1 MVVVRRLP
9 WKRLARDLRVPV
21 VLTVLY
27 IAALAVADRFHSVD
41 GLAAPSLLLTVPG
54 TVIGLLLAFRTDS
67 AYGRW
72 WEARTLWGAIVNDSR
87 TWARQVTTY
96 LGDGGSDNGGLAQR
110 LAYRQI
116 AWCYALAATL
126 RDLDPLE
133 SVRELLSGAE
143 IEALRREKNAPNAL
157 LQMQARDLEAAFRE
171 GRIDSYRFVDLQRT
185 LGALTDSMGGCERI
199 RRTVFPVS
207 YSVLVD
213 TLIYLF
219 IVLFPF
225 TLLGLT
231 WPILVVASLT
241 MALAFLVIDRV
252 AMYLQD
258 PFQNQ
263 AGDTPMRALSRTI
276 EINIRQQLGET
287 DLPPVPAPV
296 DGVLM

>member
-21 VLTVLY
+21 LLTVLY
-27 IAALAVADRFHSVD
+27 IAVLAVADRFHSLD
-41 GLAAPSLLLTVPG
+41 HLAAPSLLLTVPG

-87 TWARQVTTY
+87 TWGRQLTTY
-96 LGDGGSDNGGLAQR
+96 LGGDGDGLARR
-110 LAYRQI
+110 LAYRQA
-116 AWCYALAATL
+116 AWCYALAGAL

-133 SVRELLSGAE
+133 KVHHLLPGDE
-143 IEALRREKNAPNAL
+143 VDALRREKHVPNAL
-157 LQMQARDLEAAFRE
+157 LQMQARDLESALRE

-185 LGALTDSMGGCERI
+185 LRALTDSMGGCERI

-213 TLIYLF
+213 TLIYIF

-231 WPILVVASLT
+231 WPILVVASIT

-263 AGDTPMRALSRTI
+263 ASDTPMLALSRTI

-287 DLPPVPAPV
+287 DLPPGPEPV